1 MKIFLALAL
10 SVLPLMAEA
19 APLPRAPGSL
29 QIPFSVTDH
38 NTARTLW
45 QCDAS
50 LLAAYRASGLPSGDS
65 LSTIRSID
73 RFVRT
78 RIRYRE
84 DRGADAWSN
93 FAAAALGGKRSTGDC
108 EDYAMTAVTLAL
120 CAGVPEE
127 KLGVA
132 LSNQGRGAPDVR
144 KINHAFAY
152 YKDGEKTHAF
162 ADTTRRTVA
171 EISPRKDRVAAWQT
185 VPALRHDPRIFV
197 PAIPLPQ
204 VGATAGR

>member
-1 MKIFLALAL
+1 MKIFLAIAL
-10 SVLPLMAEA
+10 SVLPLMSQA

-38 NTARTLW
+38 HTARTLW

-50 LLAAYRASGLPSGDS
+50 LMAAYRASDLPSGDN
-65 LSTIRSID
+65 LSTIRAID
-73 RFVRT
+73 RFVLGK
-78 RIRYRE
+78 IRYRE
-84 DRGADAWSN
+84 DRGVDAWSN
-93 FAAAALGGKRSTGDC
+93 FAAAALGGKRSIGDC
-108 EDYAMTAVTLAL
+108 EDYAMTAIILAL

-132 LSNQGRGAPDVR
+132 LSNQGSGAPDVR

-152 YKDGEKTHAF
+152 YEDGGRTYAF
-162 ADTTRRTVA
+162 ADTARRRVA

-185 VPALRHDPRIFV
+185 VPAMRHDPRIFV

-204 VGATAGR
+204 SGATAGR